1 MNNLEDK
8 IMRDKLQKQEE
19 EDHQRRLEA
28 TKYQVS
34 IDYDPHHLYEP
45 TQAWT
50 SRSKTPRE
58 ESKDTPS
65 ALPSIFHV
73 PHRAT
78 PSWRQ

>member
-8 IMRDKLQKQEE
+8 IMRDRLQKQDE
-19 EDHQRRLEA
+19 EDRQRRLEA
-28 TKYQVS
+28 AKYQVS
-34 IDYDPHHLYEP
+34 INYDPQHLYEP

-50 SRSKTPRE
+50 ARGKTPRQ
-58 ESKDTPS
+58 ESKDTPTP
-65 ALPSIFHV
+65 PSILHV

>member
-8 IMRDKLQKQEE
+8 LVREKMKKQE
-19 EDHQRRLEA
+19 DDARQRRLDA
-28 TKYQVS
+28 TKHQVS
-34 IDYDPHHLYEP
+34 IDYDPQHLYEP

-58 ESKDTPS
+58 HSKDHLNAPS
-65 ALPSIFHV
+65 SILHV

-78 PSWRQ
+78 PGWRQ